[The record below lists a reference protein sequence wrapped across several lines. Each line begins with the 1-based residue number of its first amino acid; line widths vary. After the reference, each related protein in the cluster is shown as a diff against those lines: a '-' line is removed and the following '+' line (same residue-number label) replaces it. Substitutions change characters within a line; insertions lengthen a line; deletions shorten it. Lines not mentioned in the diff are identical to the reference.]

1 MNRKPEWRAFNATN
15 QPSTCAWC
23 GQELRPDQERGEE
36 NADYHD
42 EIFCGLRCGYQF
54 GVRMAGKGRRFIPGS
69 QNKEGTDATV

>member
-1 MNRKPEWRAFNATN
+1 MNRKPEWRPFGASNL
-15 QPSTCAWC
+15 PDTCAWC
-23 GQELRPDQERGEE
+23 GQELREQERAEE

-42 EIFCGLRCGYQF
+42 DLFCGLRCGYQF